1 MKRPLVYYFVSV
13 YIGCFL
19 LLILMKG
26 YVLSGSILAAI
37 LLGIVF
43 FNEDK
48 KEFLVITTFFIIGC
62 FSFYLY
68 FSINIGHELE
78 GRVIENKKG
87 YYIVNYKGRKVE
99 LYGKLNNLKD
109 GERIVAK
116 GNFKSEED
124 YFKGIVGKYNIIE
137 YRKKGSDF
145 VQGLYNFR
153 DKLYIKYSK
162 ALDEKKAS
170 IIMACCYG
178 DTKYLSFDQK
188 KEFNE
193 LGISHIISV
202 SGFHIAVVY
211 KFLEVFLGVKLSL
224 IVAFIYMIFT
234 GAKAATIRAFI
245 MILVLK
251 FSKITYR
258 NYDSLSALS
267 LAGLM
272 LIILKPYY
280 ILDIGF
286 NLSFLATLG
295 IILYNKKFQRYMYRI
310 PQSINEPLSM
320 TLSAQVF
327 SMPYVM
333 CTIKNVSM
341 FFIPA
346 NLILIP
352 IYSIVILLGN
362 IGILLF
368 KINSL
373 FKLNISALYSVLTSI
388 DGATYILLKLSPPT
402 TEYNFLYGVF
412 MLALFM
418 NFIFVKRGYKNLRYF
433 PVIMTCFIIMF
444 NVI

>member
-19 LLILMKG
+19 LLILMNR
-26 YVLSGSILAAI
+26 YVLSGSILAAV

-48 KEFLVITTFFIIGC
+48 KEFLIIITFFIIGC

-68 FSINIGHELE
+68 FSINIGDELK
-78 GRVIENKKG
+78 GRVIENKRG
-87 YYIVNYKGRKVE
+87 CYIVNYKGRKVE

-109 GERIVAK
+109 GERIIAK
-116 GNFKSEED
+116 GNFKSEKD
-124 YFKGIVGKYNIIE
+124 YSKGIVGNYNVIE
-137 YRKKGSDF
+137 YESEGSD
-145 VQGLYNFR
+145 VIQKLYNFR
-153 DKLYIKYSK
+153 EKLYLKYSK

-178 DTKYLSFDQK
+178 DTKYLSFYQK
-188 KEFNE
+188 KEFTE

-211 KFLEVFLGVKLSL
+211 KFLEMFLGVKISL
-224 IVAFIYMIFT
+224 VIAFIYMIFT

-267 LAGLM
+267 LAGLI

-286 NLSFLATLG
+286 DLSFLATLG
-295 IILYNKKFQRYMYRI
+295 IILYNRKLQRYMYRI
-310 PQSINEPLSM
+310 PQSINESLSM

-333 CTIKNVSM
+333 CTIKNVSL

-352 IYSIVILLGN
+352 IYSLVILLGN

-368 KINSL
+368 KINPL
-373 FKLNISALYSVLTSI
+373 FKLIVSALYSILTAI
-388 DGATYILLKLSPPT
+388 DGATYILLKLSPPIIQ
-402 TEYNFLYGVF
+402 YNFLYGVF

-418 NFIFVKRGYKNLRYF
+418 NFIFVKHGYSNLRYF
-433 PVIMTCFIIMF
+433 PIIMTCFIIMF